1 MAIYKLEKFGIML
14 NVASDRN
21 TTLDSSV
28 FMAIFTAPGEDCVFL
43 CPLSQTGQ
51 KQGTLAVITSE
62 EKHTET

>member
-14 NVASDRN
+14 NVASDRI

-28 FMAIFTAPGEDCVFL
+28 FKAIFTAPGEDCVFL

-51 KQGTLAVITSE
+51 KQGTLL
-62 EKHTET
+62 